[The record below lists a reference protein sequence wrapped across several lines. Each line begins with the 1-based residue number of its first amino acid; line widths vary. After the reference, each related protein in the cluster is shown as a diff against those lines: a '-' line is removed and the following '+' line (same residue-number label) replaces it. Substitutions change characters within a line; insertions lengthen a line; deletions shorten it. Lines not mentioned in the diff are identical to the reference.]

1 MNKPRLCQNKSV
13 VPTTSNLLNR
23 KLSTLFNKMDLFLY
37 QVKFLEV
44 SIFIVENYFVSGNV
58 EVFDFWAN
66 FLNFELDS
74 VDVVILNFYRDPKVW
89 IFWG

>member
-1 MNKPRLCQNKSV
+1 
-13 VPTTSNLLNR
+13 
-23 KLSTLFNKMDLFLY
+23 MDLFLY